1 MRLRPTSITTL
12 SPLTWAPVRV
22 VSRPLLRMRLLPAS
36 TVVSLWVV
44 PLPLSLP
51 LPLLALAE
59 TLIPQPPEPTP
70 IPTPTV
76 LPLLSFLPSSSE
88 VFSAETRLISWL
100 ADSATSLPAFSW
112 LPTAFRSP
120 SRAVILRSR
129 PAVRLLPWAVVCS
142 LRWVDFDDWLP

>member
-12 SPLTWAPVRV
+12 SLLTWAPVRV
-22 VSRPLLRMRLLPAS
+22 VSRPLLRVSRLPAS

-70 IPTPTV
+70 IPTPIV
-76 LPLLSFLPSSSE
+76 PPWLSFLPSSSW
-88 VFSAETRLISWL
+88 VFCADCKVISRL

-120 SRAVILRSR
+120 SRAVMLRS
-129 PAVRLLPWAVVCS
+129 CS
-142 LRWVDFDDWLP
+142 ISADEQL

>member
-1 MRLRPTSITTL
+1 M
-12 SPLTWAPVRV
+12 
-22 VSRPLLRMRLLPAS
+22 PAS

-76 LPLLSFLPSSSE
+76 PPWLSFLPSSSE
-88 VFSAETRLISWL
+88 VFSAETRLI
-100 ADSATSLPAFSW
+100 A
-112 LPTAFRSP
+112 
-120 SRAVILRSR
+120 IKKR
-129 PAVRLLPWAVVCS
+129 PQLLQFFIVKET
-142 LRWVDFDDWLP
+142 